1 MPAASISS
9 IAVIGAGIGGLVMA
23 LALRKRGIH
32 AEVFE
37 QSSKLAEI
45 GAAGSPS
52 ANSTRELGRLGLL
65 DSLARALTEPDELI
79 WRYGRSGQRLK
90 SQPVRRGDAYRRRFG
105 AHHLAITGQ
114 VSRSYYRVHM
124 DSRGS
129 ILFTS

>member
-1 MPAASISS
+1 
-9 IAVIGAGIGGLVMA
+9 MA